1 MEIFLH
7 GSGDITSINK
17 KYLHRLCSEFEFDSY
32 LVEMVEVVEV
42 FFGCNQVID
51 R

>member
-17 KYLHRLCSEFEFDSY
+17 KYLHRLCSEFEFNFLSCGDGGSSGDI
-32 LVEMVEVVEV
+32 LRM
-42 FFGCNQVID
+42 
-51 R
+51 